1 MVVIK
6 EIIAGSLAEEL
17 GIKPGDRLLEINGH
31 RVDDMLGIRFWGTVS
46 DLRISVRRDGKI
58 HVFECDKDPDEE
70 LGVVA
75 EEMRVRCCR
84 NHCVFCYI
92 DQLPK
97 GLRPPL
103 YIKDEDYRL
112 SFLHGNYVTLT
123 NLKRKDFQR
132 IISER
137 LSPLYVSVHA
147 TDPEVRQRMLGLRG
161 PDNIMDIMGGLVDE
175 GIKLHTQIVI
185 CPGWNDR
192 EVLER
197 TVQDLAKL
205 MPGVA
210 SISLVP
216 VGLTKHRKGLEPLRK
231 LTAAEA
237 GDLIDFVTRWQRKF
251 MERFGMGVIFPS
263 DELLLMVGARI
274 PGVAYYED
282 FPQVENG
289 VGLIRLFLYGLQ
301 KQVRRLPAQIPKATI
316 SLVTGVLA
324 APILQERFVPKLQKI
339 RGLTVNVVTVS
350 NQLLGVGVTV
360 SGLLGGKD
368 VLDAL
373 KLHGYGD
380 VVVLPPNIINDDS
393 LFLDDISLSEFQR
406 QLGVP
411 VYVYDE
417 NFSEILRDLS

>member
-6 EIIAGSLAEEL
+6 EIIPGSLAEEM
-17 GIKPGDRLLEINGH
+17 GIKPKDRLLEINGH
-31 RVDDMLGIRFWGTVS
+31 RVDDMLGIRFWGTDS
-46 DLRISVRRDGKI
+46 DLRISIRRDGI
-58 HVFECDKDPDEE
+58 THLFECDKDPDEE

-75 EEMRVRCCR
+75 EEMRVRCCGS
-84 NHCVFCYI
+84 HCIFCYV
-92 DQLPK
+92 DQLPEA
-97 GLRPPL
+97 LRAPL
-103 YIKDEDYRL
+103 YVKDEDYRL

-147 TDPEVRQRMLGLRG
+147 TNPEVRQRMLGLRG
-161 PDNIMDIMGGLVDE
+161 PDSIMDIMGGLVDE

-185 CPGWNDR
+185 CPGWNDG

-197 TVQDLAKL
+197 TVQDLERL
-205 MPGVA
+205 IPGVA

-216 VGLTKHRKGLEPLRK
+216 VGLTKHRKGLEILRQ
-231 LTAAEA
+231 LTVREAEDII
-237 GDLIDFVTRWQRKF
+237 DLAKRWQQRF
-251 MERFGMGVIFPS
+251 LDQFGMRVIFPS

-274 PGVAYYED
+274 PGETYYED

-289 VGLIRLFLYGLQ
+289 VGLIRSFLHGLK
-301 KQVRRLPAQIPKATI
+301 KQVKRLPAQIPKTAI
-316 SLVTGVLA
+316 SLVTGALA
-324 APILQERFVPKLQKI
+324 APILQERLVPKLQKV
-339 RGLTVNVVTVS
+339 RGLTVNVVTVH
-350 NQLLGVGVTV
+350 NQLLGDGVTV

-368 VLDAL
+368 IWDAL
-373 KLHGYGD
+373 ELHGYGD

-393 LFLDDISLSEFQR
+393 LFLDDLSLSEFQR
-406 QLGVP
+406 RLGVP

-417 NFSEILRDLS
+417 NFPEILKDFD